1 LTQRRRLSSTW
12 DIGCKL
18 MWVAGKDVFASN
30 PPQPRQRRK
39 WRPDAHIGR
48 QRERVA
54 ARVGHGEYGR
64 DRRSSTGRPSSCA
77 GVLRSDAGWEDCL
90 VHSRRPAQADLH
102 VLPSGPGPGGSGRA
116 HRPAVCGLPTPD
128 IARAFLVRETP
139 PNDRSL
145 HERRQSSIE
154 QRARVGDDSNRQHK
168 PPLPIR
174 LIPEP
179 DDRLSQ
185 SPHRQP
191 SG

>member
-1 LTQRRRLSSTW
+1 MTQRRRLSSTW

-48 QRERVA
+48 QR
-54 ARVGHGEYGR
+54 
-64 DRRSSTGRPSSCA
+64 DRRSGTGRRSSCA

-102 VLPSGPGPGGSGRA
+102 VLPSGSGPDGSGRA
-116 HRPAVCGLPTPD
+116 HPPAVCGLPTPD
-128 IARAFLVRETP
+128 VARAILVRETP

-168 PPLPIR
+168 APLPIR
-174 LIPEP
+174 LIPQP